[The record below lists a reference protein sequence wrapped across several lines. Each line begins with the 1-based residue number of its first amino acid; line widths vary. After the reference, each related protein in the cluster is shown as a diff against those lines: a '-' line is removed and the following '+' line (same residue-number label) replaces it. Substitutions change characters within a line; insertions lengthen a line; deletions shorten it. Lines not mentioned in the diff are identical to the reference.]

1 VPCQWG
7 QVPFIGGSCAHYT
20 GMGCATL
27 ARAARSGVRGTS
39 CTLNPIPYTLNPK
52 PRDSDEEEA
61 PDSDEEADE
70 DIDL

>member
-1 VPCQWG
+1 
-7 QVPFIGGSCAHYT
+7 
-20 GMGCATL
+20 MGCATL